1 MLRSITL
8 KEKKREKKK
17 GKERTYNG
25 QKMQKERKKKIDKKK
40 GKLKERERESGEKN
54 TKNVTV
60 PGKRDHLGNFFKI
73 ELLLP
78 QGIVGFELQ
87 NALHI

>member
-1 MLRSITL
+1 MVIVILICVPI
-8 KEKKREKKK
+8 
-17 GKERTYNG
+17 Y
-25 QKMQKERKKKIDKKK
+25 
-40 GKLKERERESGEKN
+40 
-54 TKNVTV
+54 VTV

-78 QGIVGFELQ
+78 QGRVGFELQ

>member
-1 MLRSITL
+1 MA
-8 KEKKREKKK
+8 
-17 GKERTYNG
+17 
-25 QKMQKERKKKIDKKK
+25 QKLFFELLIP
-40 GKLKERERESGEKN
+40 SY
-54 TKNVTV
+54 VTV

-78 QGIVGFELQ
+78 QGRVGFELQ